1 MTRALALALALVPA
15 AAHALVET
23 PLYGQTL
30 RLDLTEYGVV
40 AYHQDNGNISPPSN
54 NNYDPTGSKYYDW
67 LNRLQADASWGSF
80 TAELRLDTA
89 LYLNPPVAAAGDVKF
104 TQLLLNRFHDRFD
117 LGRASV
123 GYTSKYLDVAL
134 GDSYATYG
142 RGLVLSLRKVDE
154 LAIDTTVRGANVTGK
169 LMGAKLNALAGVSHI
184 VNVDP
189 ATGRSADDPHDLILG
204 ARGEYAFGKYVI
216 PGIDVSHVRYAQNQT
231 VAPQKDQDQV
241 TAYSATLELPHLGPY
256 GSAFV
261 EYAQQRRLLGDNLVR
276 STAFYGSASGYFGPV
291 TALVEY
297 KDYRN
302 YQPIQTSLDQTQYP
316 EIALSDFYNALPTLE
331 RTQQAVLNN
340 SNVVGPHARVDV
352 EATQNISPYVSMGYF
367 HDKQYK
373 VLIYDPYAGLEL
385 RWQDQKS
392 HLSLSGGYRR
402 ANYDDSRGARA
413 GDTFQDEWHL
423 EYDVNQKLGGPYS
436 VELDGMHQ
444 SHHDNQGGQRYLDWK
459 EGQAYLSLKRADAW
473 SVAAGYEYYTEAPN
487 SIQGNY
493 VNSSASVHV
502 TQDVL
507 LRLFAGGQ
515 RAGIKCVNGVCRN
528 YPAFSGVRAEV
539 IAKF

>member
-1 MTRALALALALVPA
+1 MVLLAAPGAAEALVDTQ
-15 AAHALVET
+15 L
-23 PLYGQTL
+23 LGQTL

-40 AYHQDNGNISPPSN
+40 SYHQDNGNIAPPSAH
-54 NNYDPTGSKYYDW
+54 NYDPTGSKYYDW
-67 LNRLQADASWGSF
+67 LNRLQLDGSWGSF
-80 TAELRLDTA
+80 TAALRLDTA
-89 LYLNPPVAAAGDVKF
+89 LYLNPPVAAEGDVKF
-104 TQLLLNRFHDRFD
+104 TQLLLNRFHNRVD

-123 GYTSKYLDVAL
+123 SYSSKYLDVTL
-134 GDSYATYG
+134 GDSYVTYG
-142 RGLVLSLRKVDE
+142 RGLVLSLRKIDE
-154 LAIDTTVRGANVTGK
+154 LTIDTTLRGANATGK
-169 LMGAKLNALAGVSHI
+169 FMGARLNGVAGFSHI

-189 ATGRSADDPHDLILG
+189 ATGRGADDPNDLVLG
-204 ARGEYAFGKYVI
+204 ARAEYAFGKYAI
-216 PGIDVSHVRYAQNQT
+216 PGIDVSHVRYAKNQLEQ
-231 VAPQKDQDQV
+231 PQRDQDQI
-241 TAYSATLELPHLGPY
+241 TAYSATLELPYLGPY

-261 EYAQQRRLLGDNLVR
+261 EYAQQRRLVGDLLNR

-297 KDYRN
+297 KDFRN
-302 YQPIQTSLDQTQYP
+302 YLPIQTSLDQTQVT

-340 SNVVGPHARVDV
+340 SNVAGPHARVDV
-352 EATQNISPYVSMGYF
+352 EATKNVAPFVSMSYF

-373 VLIYDPYAGLEL
+373 TYIYDPYAGLEL

-402 ANYDDSRGARA
+402 AVFDESK
-413 GDTFQDEWHL
+413 GDREGDVFQDEWHL
-423 EYDVNQKLGGPYS
+423 EYDVNQKLSGPYS
-436 VELDGMHQ
+436 VELDGSHQ
-444 SHHDNQGGQRYLDWK
+444 SHHDNQGGTNYLDWK

-473 SVAAGYEYYTEAPN
+473 SVAAGYEYYTEAPR
-487 SIQGNY
+487 SIQSNY
-493 VNSSASVHV
+493 VNTSASVHV
-502 TQDVL
+502 TQDILV
-507 LRLFAGGQ
+507 RLFAGGQ